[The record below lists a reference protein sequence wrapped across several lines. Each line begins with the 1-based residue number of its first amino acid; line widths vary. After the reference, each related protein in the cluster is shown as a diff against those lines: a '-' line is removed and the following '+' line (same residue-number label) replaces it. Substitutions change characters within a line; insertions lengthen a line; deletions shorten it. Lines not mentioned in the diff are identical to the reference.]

1 MSLWARE
8 RRAGPVRRTYW
19 QLDPPRAG
27 AGLLRDQHL
36 PLTAVTDAEVVP
48 NGLAA
53 VRGLRAPGFG
63 VPGDRKIGTWRRR
76 HGRSLV
82 VARRGRLAL
91 RVRLIGQRYDELV
104 LDVADP
110 ERAAAE
116 LSGR

>member
-1 MSLWARE
+1 MPTIDITSSTLHVRFTRPE
-8 RRAGPVRRTYW
+8 RV
-19 QLDPPRAG
+19 
-27 AGLLRDQHL
+27 AGLLRDQHM
-36 PLTAVTDAEVVP
+36 PLTAVTGAEVVP

-53 VRGLRAPGFG
+53 VRGLRAPGLG
-63 VPGDRKIGTWRRR
+63 VPGYRKIGTWRRR

-82 VARRGRLAL
+82 VARRGRPAL
-91 RVRLIGQRYDELV
+91 RVRLTGQRYDELL